1 MTLTLRSAFADR
13 LTSFVAYKR
22 SEGRVYKHDTIINGL
37 DRVAAERFPEKT
49 SVDKELCMAWAE
61 PWPNEAPVTRAN
73 RISVIREF
81 SKYLAMG
88 GEKAYLIPASERPRV
103 RRKARAPF
111 HVFSEEE
118 LAAFFSAADSLKP
131 NPSYPLR
138 HLAVPVYFRLLR
150 CTGMRPK
157 EARNLLAEDVDL
169 GTGEVLIRESKGYKE
184 RFIALS
190 DDLLPICA
198 RFRKHAEALLP
209 DNPYFIPSASGGAY
223 SASWVE
229 QSFHACMRIS
239 GLDLQAP
246 GPKIRPYDFRHTFA
260 TMRIVEWAKA
270 GEDVEA
276 LMPLLMDYLG
286 HVNPNDTY
294 YYFHLVP
301 HLFPSLGNFASWS
314 RGGIVPEA
322 VDYAEA

>member
-1 MTLTLRSAFADR
+1 MTLTLRSAFAER
-13 LTSFVAYKR
+13 LSSFVAYKR
-22 SEGRVYKHDTIINGL
+22 SEGRPYRCDSTINGL
-37 DRVAAERFPEKT
+37 DRIAAERFPGKT
-49 SVDKELCMAWAE
+49 AVDKELCMAWAE
-61 PWPNEAPVTRAN
+61 PRLGEGAAARAN

-88 GEKAYLIPASERPRV
+88 GEEAYLIPASERPRV
-103 RRKARAPF
+103 RRKGRAPF
-111 HVFSEEE
+111 HIFSDDE

-131 NPSYPLR
+131 NPQHPLR

-150 CTGMRPK
+150 CTGMRPR
-157 EARNLLAEDVDL
+157 EARTLLAEDVDL
-169 GTGEVLIRESKGYKE
+169 GTGEVLVRESKGYKE
-184 RFIALS
+184 RFIALP
-190 DDLLPICA
+190 DDLLPVCA
-198 RFRKHAEALLP
+198 RFREHAEALLP

-223 SASWVE
+223 SEGWVD
-229 QSFHACMRIS
+229 QSFRACVRAS
-239 GLDLQAP
+239 GLDARAS
-246 GPKIRPYDFRHTFA
+246 GPKMRPYSFRHTFA
-260 TMRIVEWAKA
+260 TTRIVEWAKA